1 MCGRAAAPALRLM
14 AAEAVRVEGLA
25 VEVRVVENTL
35 FGSSITVSGLMSGR
49 DIVRVLQEGPADL
62 AVLPRNA
69 FGFEGERTLDEW
81 TVGEIE
87 RETGVPIRLGRTAA
101 DLVALSTSPMPETTA
116 LTGDGSC

>member
-1 MCGRAAAPALRLM
+1 MAEEAAQ
-14 AAEAVRVEGLA
+14 VQGLS

-49 DIVRVLQEGPADL
+49 DIGRVLKDGPADL

-81 TVGEIE
+81 TVAALEE
-87 RETGVPIRLGRTAA
+87 ETGVPIRLGSTAA
-101 DLVALSTSPMPETTA
+101 DLVSLSTA
-116 LTGDGSC
+116 

>member
-1 MCGRAAAPALRLM
+1 MAEEAAQ
-14 AAEAVRVEGLA
+14 VDGLS

-49 DIVRVLQEGPADL
+49 DIARVLGDGPADL

-81 TVGEIE
+81 TVAALEE
-87 RETGVPIRLGRTAA
+87 QTGVPIRLGRTAA
-101 DLVALSTSPMPETTA
+101 DLVVLSTVP
-116 LTGDGSC
+116 TGERQPC